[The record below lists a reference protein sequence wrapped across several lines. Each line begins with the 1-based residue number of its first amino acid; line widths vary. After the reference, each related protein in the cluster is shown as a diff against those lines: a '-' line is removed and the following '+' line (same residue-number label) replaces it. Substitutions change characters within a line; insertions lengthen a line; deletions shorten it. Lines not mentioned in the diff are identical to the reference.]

1 VTIEYREGSAIDFD
15 QLEALM
21 TEVGWS
27 ARSSRARLEARVRGS
42 HFVMS
47 AWDGDALVGFAR
59 AISDGVSS
67 GYVSD
72 VAVRGDHR
80 RQGIGA
86 ELVRRILA
94 DKPDIKFVLHADPKL
109 HAFYA
114 KLGFVEFP
122 DILVRHRAGEGR

>member
-1 VTIEYREGSAIDFD
+1 MTIEYRDDYAIDYE

-21 TEVGWS
+21 TEVGWGG
-27 ARSSRARLEARVRGS
+27 RSTRARLEARVRGS
-42 HFVMS
+42 RFVVS
-47 AWDGDALVGFAR
+47 AWNGDALVGFAR

-72 VAVRGDHR
+72 VAVRADHR

-86 ELVRRILA
+86 ELVRRIVA

-109 HAFYA
+109 HAFYG
-114 KLGFVEFP
+114 KLGFVDFP
-122 DILVRHRAGEGR
+122 NLLVRHRAGD